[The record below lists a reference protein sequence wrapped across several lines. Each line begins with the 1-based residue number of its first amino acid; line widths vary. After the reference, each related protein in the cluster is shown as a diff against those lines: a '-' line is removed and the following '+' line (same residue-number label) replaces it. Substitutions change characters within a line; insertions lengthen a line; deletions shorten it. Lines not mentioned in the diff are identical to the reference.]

1 MSDDVLDAYIFR
13 CAGDDLFAVSNDMTG
28 ANLPRAS
35 CPRGWILRNK
45 SQPGQQASVPD
56 PVGYY
61 IWRDTCWTQRTPCSG
76 SLVPNGVK
84 INGSTKAMSTNAPVN
99 PGPYPPTGNFFGMTV
114 DQRGKRFT
122 VSTHMQTRH

>member
-1 MSDDVLDAYIFR
+1 MSVDVLDAYIFQ

-45 SQPGQQASVPD
+45 SQPGQHASVPD
-56 PVGYY
+56 PIGYY
-61 IWRDTCWTQRTPCSG
+61 IWRDSCWTQRTPCSG

-84 INGSTKAMSTNAPVN
+84 ING
-99 PGPYPPTGNFFGMTV
+99 YEGNV
-114 DQRGKRFT
+114 HKCPR
-122 VSTHMQTRH
+122 